1 MLAWAF
7 PSMYCDYHTHTPLCL
22 HASGTPQ
29 EYVQAA
35 VRAGLREYGISD
47 HAPMPGE
54 PFDDWRMKQADMPAY
69 LDWLTEA
76 RECWRRNRKGPAG
89 PFRHQ
94 SNSEAILMITL
105 SDSVLDDLRTFRGRN
120 AARTI
125 RIEKGS
131 SG

>member
-1 MLAWAF
+1 MMGKAGT
-7 PSMYCDYHTHTPLCL
+7 CVGGK
-22 HASGTPQ
+22 GTPFFA
-29 EYVQAA
+29 EKEPGRVMK
-35 VRAGLREYGISD
+35 RFFRL
-47 HAPMPGE
+47 APGCRGGVPC
-54 PFDDWRMKQADMPAY
+54 PQPASFQRG
-69 LDWLTEA
+69 A
-76 RECWRRNRKGPAG
+76 FRICWRRNRKGPAG